1 MVAGHDGG
9 MADVSTAVVQDEVV
23 AFFDEWWRRYSERL
37 EGLTQAEFEW
47 EPAPGAWSVRA
58 TPEAQVERIEPD
70 PDPPPITTIG
80 WRMWHIAIECLDGYA
95 GMVFGSTA
103 TDLEDRAFTLDVTEA
118 VDITARAAAS
128 FRAGLVAQGPDWLFD
143 KLGPAYGLYADSTF
157 LGLMLHVIDEL
168 VHHTAEVAL
177 LRDLYRAEAL
187 A

>member
-23 AFFDEWWRRYSERL
+23 AFFDEWWRRCSERL
-37 EGLTQAEFEW
+37 EGLSQVEFDW
-47 EPAPGAWSVRA
+47 EPSTRLADGLERP
-58 TPEAQVERIEPD
+58 QVERIEPD

-95 GMVFGSTA
+95 GIVFGSTA

>member
-1 MVAGHDGG
+1 MSQV
-9 MADVSTAVVQDEVV
+9 E
-23 AFFDEWWRRYSERL
+23 FD
-37 EGLTQAEFEW
+37 W
-47 EPAPGAWSVRA
+47 EPSPGAWSVRA
-58 TPEAQVERIEPD
+58 TPDGPQVERIEPD

-168 VHHTAEVAL
+168 VHHAAEVAL